1 MTRNRAIFLIATAT
15 AIAGVVLLLA
25 EQGPVWLRVLFGLP
39 FVLLLPGHAL
49 MLLVDPSERLGRA
62 EWFALSLGASISITI
77 FAGMALATTTFGLNA
92 SGMILLLT
100 LLTLALSFA
109 ARAKTSAEL
118 LEEAPPA
125 RRNPELRA
133 VANTLVLMT
142 CVLLV
147 LMAMTSGVGADGRG
161 SIVQLWGVPAK
172 SGGVR
177 IGANNINAPS
187 DSYRVVIEQEGR
199 LISQQEFN
207 MPAGGSRVFEIK
219 KTATFTTRSPITAT
233 LADLRGE
240 VATRTVSVW
249 MNR

>member
-1 MTRNRAIFLIATAT
+1 MTRNRAIFLVATAT
-15 AIAGVVLLLA
+15 AIVGIGLLLA

-49 MLLVDPSERLGRA
+49 MLLVDPAERLGRA

-77 FAGMALATTTFGLNA
+77 FSGMALATTSFGLNA
-92 SGMILLLT
+92 SGMVLLLT
-100 LLTLALSFA
+100 VLTLALSFA
-109 ARAKTSAEL
+109 ARAQTPAEL
-118 LEEAPPA
+118 LEAVPSP

-133 VANTLVLMT
+133 VINTLVLMT

-199 LISQQEFN
+199 LISKQVFN
-207 MPAGGSRVFEIK
+207 MPPGGGRVFEIK
-219 KTATFTTRSPITAT
+219 KSATFTTRSPNTAT
-233 LADLRGE
+233 LADVSGE